1 MQERNGRGS
10 PWAWRPRSWTAL
22 RREAL
27 SRQAR
32 RGRPRVWRTGGFGGR
47 EWGGRFRG
55 RVFDSGDLR
64 FVILRLIAEK
74 PSYGYE
80 IIKEIEER
88 LGGSYAPSPG
98 VVYPT
103 LTLLEELGYVTVSV
117 GDGTKKLHTITA
129 EGTAALE
136 ANKAA
141 DRCALRADAAGR
153 RGLWQRAC
161 AADHAGGRKF
171 PHGAAAEDLAGFVER
186 GADPED
192 RRSHRREPRSRSS
205 RARFYWA
212 WLAR

>member
-1 MQERNGRGS
+1 MFQRMF
-10 PWAWRPRSWTAL
+10 A
-22 RREAL
+22 REEMEEG
-27 SRQAR
+27 R
-32 RGRPRVWRTGGFGGR
+32 RGHHSHDHGRHCGEKHFRGRHGEGDREFGGRGFGGR
-47 EWGGRFRG
+47 EWAGRFRG

-129 EGTAALE
+129 EGAAALE
-136 ANKAA
+136 ANKPAIDALFERMQQAGAA
-141 DRCALRADAAGR
+141 FGRGRAPQIMRAVENFRMALRLKTSQGS
-153 RGLWQRAC
+153 LNEEQI
-161 AADHAGGRKF
+161 RKIVEAID
-171 PHGAAAEDLAGFVER
+171 GAAKQIEQ
-186 GADPED
+186 
-192 RRSHRREPRSRSS
+192 S
-205 RARFYWA
+205 
-212 WLAR
+212 